1 MISSIHFFTQH
12 ATMPRQPFLLTHG
25 LRWVIGWNRMDIECG
40 VYDLVLGVFVLL
52 PLTTVVLACSPI
64 II

>member
-1 MISSIHFFTQH
+1 
-12 ATMPRQPFLLTHG
+12 MPIQPSLLAYG
-25 LRWVIGWNRMDIECG
+25 LRRVIGWNRMDIECG

>member
-1 MISSIHFFTQH
+1 
-12 ATMPRQPFLLTHG
+12 MPRQPFLLTHG
-25 LRWVIGWNRMDIECG
+25 LQWVIGWNRMDIECG